1 MTGLRV
7 PAAKGAM
14 VRGTKPTATSLFGGI
29 DEHISFRMEFH
40 RSGMSHAPLER
51 PVVATVRGV
60 RMRDGSRVVHCKKG
74 TTLIFIIH
82 VHFVDDCSRYADSR
96 KSSRNGPESTR
107 RKKNLKGEKDI
118 PVP

>member
-29 DEHISFRMEFH
+29 DEYIPFRMESH
-40 RSGMSHAPLER
+40 RSGLSHAPLER

-60 RMRDGSRVVHCKKG
+60 RVRDGSRVVHW
-74 TTLIFIIH
+74 
-82 VHFVDDCSRYADSR
+82 
-96 KSSRNGPESTR
+96 
-107 RKKNLKGEKDI
+107 EKA
-118 PVP
+118 PR

>member
-29 DEHISFRMEFH
+29 DEYISLRMEVH
-40 RSGMSHAPLER
+40 RSGLSHAPLER

-60 RMRDGSRVVHCKKG
+60 GVRDGSRVVHWDKAPC
-74 TTLIFIIH
+74 
-82 VHFVDDCSRYADSR
+82 
-96 KSSRNGPESTR
+96 
-107 RKKNLKGEKDI
+107 
-118 PVP
+118 